1 LNNHWLSGIYPAMI
15 TPLTADNQVSTT
27 VAEKLLARLCAAGVD
42 GVYVAGS
49 TGEGLLL
56 SLHSRELLVEC
67 LMRNLPR
74 GRKLL
79 VQVGAN
85 SVEDAL
91 HLAEHAAKAG
101 AHAISS
107 LPPEGSFSEVR
118 DYYKRLAAHSDLPL
132 ILYYFPQV
140 RPNAF
145 RNPEELEEIC
155 MVPNVAAV
163 KFTDYNLFLMK
174 QLTMHGTLIYNGRDE
189 ILAAGLLMGAAGGI
203 GSTYNLAPRLY
214 VELYK
219 HAIRGEWKEV
229 RHLQEE
235 VHKLVS
241 VLIKYPLLPAIKEAL
256 RSTGLECGAALNG
269 QRFNG
274 EVELK
279 QFLAELSETVPS
291 FS

>member
-1 LNNHWLSGIYPAMI
+1 MI